1 MENHQDL
8 EENTII
14 FEKCPNFSRYE
25 LTEDQIVI
33 IAKRAIE
40 EARNDFY
47 KEVGETVVNKFF
59 WLVGIIVVGLFT
71 WLSATNHI
79 KVG

>member
-1 MENHQDL
+1 MENPRNL
-8 EENTII
+8 EENELI
-14 FEKCPNFSRYE
+14 FGKCPNFSRYE

-47 KEVGETVVNKFF
+47 KEVGETIVHKFF
-59 WLVGIIVVGLFT
+59 WLVGIVVVGLFT
-71 WLSATNHI
+71 WLNATNNI